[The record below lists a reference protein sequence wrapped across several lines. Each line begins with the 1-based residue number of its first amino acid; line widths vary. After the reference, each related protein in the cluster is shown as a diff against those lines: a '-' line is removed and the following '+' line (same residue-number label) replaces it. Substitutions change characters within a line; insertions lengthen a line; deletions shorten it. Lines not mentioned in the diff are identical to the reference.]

1 MGKPKNTKNIG
12 SYWSD
17 SIDYTEDEI
26 ISWVKG
32 LKINEYYTP
41 FSSNLH
47 NTQRGFLSVV
57 NRKLGVNSKYIFNYY
72 FRKLHLDSNKCLYCS
87 CEIEKPFLIS
97 LKRSVNQLPNW
108 CEKHYIEKKWLEG
121 NGAHSAEANIKR
133 SNKRKLFL
141 ATPEGGEYCKNVGKL
156 NKVNT
161 KRWKSNLTDKEREV
175 INLKTSISQI
185 RNILGGKFD
194 PQKNYNHYRKN
205 TCYLS
210 DTEYIFRS
218 SWEVIFFISNP
229 SLKYETLRIKYLKNN
244 GKVGVYIPDFI
255 DEGNKIIYELKPRRN
270 FIKQQNKMDGAIKW
284 CLEEGYKFIWVNEDN
299 LLSYIDKNDNK
310 DSRNSKFYIKAY
322 KGINGEIKN
331 KINKKN
337 RK

>member
-17 SIDYTEDEI
+17 NIDYTEEEI

-32 LKINEYYTP
+32 LIINEYYAP
-41 FSSNLH
+41 FSSNLY

-57 NRKLGVNSKYIFNYY
+57 NRKLGVNSKYIFSYY
-72 FRKLHLDSNKCLYCS
+72 FRKLHLDSNKCLYCG
-87 CEIEKPFLIS
+87 CEIEKSFVLP
-97 LKRSVNQLPNW
+97 LKRSVSQLPNW
-108 CEKHYIEKKWLEG
+108 CEKHYIEKKWLDG
-121 NGAHSAEANIKR
+121 NGSHSTEANIKR

-141 ATPEGGEYCKNVGKL
+141 ATSEGEEYCKNVGEF

-161 KRWKSNLTDKEREV
+161 KRWKSNLTDKEREA
-175 INLKTSISQI
+175 INLKSSISQI
-185 RNILGGKFD
+185 KNILEGSFD
-194 PQKNYNHYRKN
+194 PQKNYNHYKKN
-205 TCYLS
+205 TCYLF
-210 DTEYIFRS
+210 DREYIFRS
-218 SWEVIFFISNP
+218 SWEVIFFLSNP

-244 GKVGVYIPDFI
+244 GKGGVYIPDFI
-255 DEGNKIIYELKPRRN
+255 DEENKIIYELKPRRN

-284 CLEEGYKFIWVNEDN
+284 CFEEGYKFIWINEDN
-299 LLSYIDKNDNK
+299 LVHYIDENDNK
-310 DSRNSKFYIKAY
+310 DSRNNEFYIKAY